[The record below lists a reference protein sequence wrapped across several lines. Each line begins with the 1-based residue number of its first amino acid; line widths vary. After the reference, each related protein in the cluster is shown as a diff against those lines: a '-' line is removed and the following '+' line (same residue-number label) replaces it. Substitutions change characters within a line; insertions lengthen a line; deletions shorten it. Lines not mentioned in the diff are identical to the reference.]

1 MYNSCYDNEIPNG
14 LFKNENM
21 NTDDNISI
29 PHNSINIEEE
39 KSLEKA
45 FLLRKR
51 LKSKTESE
59 TEIALSNE
67 EINEKINNGKTYFI
81 KHGEKE
87 LIEEER
93 KIVIKCEI
101 RLTIFAEKRLVSTCD
116 ELIQT
121 DKSPLDD
128 DDYDENDMEY

>member
-1 MYNSCYDNEIPNG
+1 MYNSCDDSEIPNG

-29 PHNSINIEEE
+29 PHSSINIEEE
-39 KSLEKA
+39 KSFEKK

-51 LKSKTESE
+51 LKSKTESG

-67 EINEKINNGKTYFI
+67 EINEKINNEKTYFI
-81 KHGEKE
+81 KNGEKE
-87 LIEEER
+87 LIKEEKKLE
-93 KIVIKCEI
+93 IQFEI
-101 RLTIFAEKRLVSTCD
+101 RLTIFAKKKLVSTSD

-121 DKSPLDD
+121 DKSPFDD
-128 DDYDENDMEY
+128 EDDEEDIED

>member
-1 MYNSCYDNEIPNG
+1 MYNSYDDNEIPNG

-39 KSLEKA
+39 KSFEKK
-45 FLLRKR
+45 FILRKR

-67 EINEKINNGKTYFI
+67 EINEKINNEKTYFI
-81 KHGEKE
+81 KDVEKE
-87 LIEEER
+87 LIKEEKKLE
-93 KIVIKCEI
+93 IKFEI
-101 RLTIFAEKRLVSTCD
+101 RLIIFGKKKLVRTSD
-116 ELIQT
+116 KLIQT
-121 DKSPLDD
+121 EKSPFDD
-128 DDYDENDMEY
+128 DEEEEDMEY